1 MNSIVQLSIAILL
14 AIVAAG
20 INWIYLAAQTSPPTY
35 VAVKSDVKQ
44 GKEIEDDML
53 MSVPV
58 PGDAERLKQAL
69 IPYKNRSVL
78 LGTKAA
84 RDFFRGDMIFARDV
98 VAPVDE
104 QQWDVIG
111 PFELISVGER
121 FKQGS
126 GRPEDLANTTRGNTV
141 TIAVDAGF
149 DRQTSR
155 LLEAIAADGR
165 FFSGAGKPE
174 IVAVQVV
181 PAPGSR
187 LATSRTLEQQLEA
200 AGTSTLPPRDDVVY
214 QTVSLDGIPNVP
226 AVLLEGDL
234 IRFVVPRRPGG

>member
-20 INWIYLAAQTSPPTY
+20 INWIYLAAQTHPPTY

-44 GKEIEDDML
+44 GREIEDDLL

-58 PGDAERLKQAL
+58 PGDAERMKQAL
-69 IPYKNRSVL
+69 IPYKNRSIL

-84 RDFFRGDMIFARDV
+84 RDFQRGDMIFARDV
-98 VAPVDE
+98 IAPLDPR
-104 QQWDVIG
+104 QWDVIG

-126 GRPEDLANTTRGNTV
+126 PRTEGSSNTIRGNTV

-149 DRQTSR
+149 DRETSR
-155 LLEAIAADGR
+155 LLEAIAADELSV
-165 FFSGAGKPE
+165 SGAAKPE

-187 LATSRTLEQQLEA
+187 LATTRNLQQQLDA

-214 QTVSLDGIPNVP
+214 QTVSLEGIPNVP
-226 AVLLEGDL
+226 LVLLEGDL

>member
-1 MNSIVQLSIAILL
+1 MNSIVQLSVAILL

-20 INWIYLAAQTSPPTY
+20 INWVYLAAQTHPPTY

-44 GKEIEDDML
+44 GREIEDDL
-53 MSVPV
+53 LVSVPV
-58 PGDAERLKQAL
+58 PGDPEQLKQSL
-69 IPYKNRSVL
+69 IPYKNRSIL
-78 LGTKAA
+78 LGTKAS
-84 RDFFRGDMIFARDV
+84 RDFQRGDMIFARDV
-98 VAPVDE
+98 IAPIE
-104 QQWDVIG
+104 QRQWDVIG

-126 GRPEDLANTTRGNTV
+126 SRGEESLNTIRGNTV

-155 LLEAIAADGR
+155 LLEAIAADGQVSTR
-165 FFSGAGKPE
+165 GGKPE

-187 LATSRTLEQQLEA
+187 LASSRSLQQQLGA
-200 AGTSTLPPRDDVVY
+200 AGTGTLPPRDDVVY
-214 QTVSLDGIPNVP
+214 QTVSLEGIPNVP
-226 AVLLEGDL
+226 LVLLEGDL
-234 IRFVVPRRPGG
+234 LRFVVPQRAGG

>member
-14 AIVAAG
+14 AVVAAG
-20 INWIYLAAQTSPPTY
+20 INWIYLTAQTSPPAY
-35 VAVKSDVKQ
+35 VAVKADVKQ
-44 GKEIEDDML
+44 GREIEDDLL

-69 IPYKNRSVL
+69 IPYKNRSIL

-84 RDFFRGDMIFARDV
+84 RDFQRGDMIFARDI
-98 VAPVDE
+98 VAPLD
-104 QQWDVIG
+104 QWQWDVIG

-126 GRPEDLANTTRGNTV
+126 GRPEESTNSIRGNTV

-155 LLEAIAADGR
+155 LLEAIAAEGAFSREDG
-165 FFSGAGKPE
+165 SPE

-181 PAPGSR
+181 PAAGSR
-187 LATSRTLEQQLEA
+187 LANRRSLQQPLSA
-200 AGTSTLPPRDDVVY
+200 AGASILPPRDDVVY
-214 QTVSLDGIPNVP
+214 QTVSLEGIPNVP
-226 AVLLEGDL
+226 LVLLEGDL
-234 IRFVVPRRPGG
+234 IRFVVPQRPGG